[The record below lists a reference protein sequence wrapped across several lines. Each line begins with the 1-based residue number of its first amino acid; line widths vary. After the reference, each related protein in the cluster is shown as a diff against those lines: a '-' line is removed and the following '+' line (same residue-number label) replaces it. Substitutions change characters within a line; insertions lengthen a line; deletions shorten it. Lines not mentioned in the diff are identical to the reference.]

1 MDLVTILR
9 TLSRRRGLVILG
21 GALAIVCGLL
31 IAFHVS
37 LMPPKLESRKQE
49 VGTGVARMLVDTPR
63 SVIVELNPRGSEFL
77 GSRANVLANVMVDGQ
92 LKESIARRAGIR
104 PKQLFAAAETATAP
118 ELTPTAP
125 TDQPYAMV
133 TRVLGADSGEQIPI
147 IEIETEAPQ
156 VRTAAA
162 LANSAMESV
171 QTYLE
176 SKAAEEMVP
185 DARRLFV
192 DPIGPAE
199 ASKVT
204 RGAGPLVAFA
214 AAILIFMMVCG
225 AIAFATS
232 LAAGWRRA
240 AAGEVAPME
249 PAPEPAVDTLPRTP
263 RVQRVPASDAD
274 AHLQLLKRDLAS

>member
-1 MDLVTILR
+1 MDLVNILR
-9 TLSRRRGLVILG
+9 TLSQRRGLVILG
-21 GALAIVCGLL
+21 GALAVLCGLS

-49 VGTGVARMLVDTPR
+49 VGTGVARMLVDTPS

-92 LKESIARRAGIR
+92 LKESIARGAGIP
-104 PKQLFAAAETATAP
+104 PKQLFAAAESATAP
-118 ELTPTAP
+118 ELTPTSP
-125 TDQPYAMV
+125 TDQPYAMI
-133 TRVLGADSGEQIPI
+133 TRVLGADSGEQLPI

-156 VRTAAA
+156 VRSAEA

-199 ASKVT
+199 ASKET
-204 RGAGPLVAFA
+204 RGAGPLAALA
-214 AAILIFMMVCG
+214 AAIFIFLMVCG
-225 AIAFATS
+225 AILFATA
-232 LAAGWRRA
+232 LARGWRKA
-240 AAGEVAPME
+240 AAGEVAPMD
-249 PAPEPAVDTLPRTP
+249 PAPAPALDTLPHTP
-263 RVQRVPASDAD
+263 RVQSVPKSDAD